1 MVTSLLCVCDLVMVL
16 QYTGLFLL
24 SSFIYFCLFIVFFT
38 SGVLHL
44 YDAQSPLESDS
55 ARGTSDEGAPT
66 KELLAVPLLHP
77 KGTSVLLLGHYGSHG
92 E

>member
-1 MVTSLLCVCDLVMVL
+1 M
-16 QYTGLFLL
+16 
-24 SSFIYFCLFIVFFT
+24 

-44 YDAQSPLESDS
+44 YDAQSPLESET
-55 ARGTSDEGAPT
+55 AGGILDEGART

-77 KGTSVLLLGHYGSHG
+77 KGATVLLLGHYGSHG